1 MKYFVKFIMT
11 LELIVL
17 KLVHHLPCEL
27 NLGLSSFLFFQKK
40 KKKNMEEEIGVWW
53 KKITLNQQVW

>member
-17 KLVHHLPCEL
+17 KLVHHLPREL

>member
-1 MKYFVKFIMT
+1 MMT
-11 LELIVL
+11 LELTVL

-40 KKKNMEEEIGVWW
+40 KMKNMEEEIGVWW